1 MDKNFDSDS
10 SVITDPN
17 DVEIINLLKADE
29 IRRVN
34 LFTSGLDL
42 IELEQ
47 KFKRRM

>member
-1 MDKNFDSDS
+1 METIFNLDS
-10 SVITDPN
+10 SVITDPK